1 MNGVGFLNLMN
12 ASVRIPCQKS
22 GSDRIIKFRGI
33 VRIPSLPL
41 RVLTHSLH
49 AWETESDAI
58 CQPPFRRLFIG
69 FSQMHY
75 D

>member
-41 RVLTHSLH
+41 WVLTRVLTHALN
-49 AWETESDAI
+49 AWAMKKSAR
-58 CQPPFRRLFIG
+58 PFTIAPVEATFK
-69 FSQMHY
+69 
-75 D
+75 